1 MIKFEETKPDENNIF
16 QRTEYY
22 EDRKIVKTIKLLK
35 INKSVAE
42 RKNNWKPFGL
52 ANDINNHKVTTV
64 SEEDV
69 FMESSPFNDNITS
82 KSKFVD
88 NCDCGGVHF
97 SVPCK
102 KYRDKDFEDDNFKEK
117 HKTERRDSVGSFTE
131 TNSTICKIC
140 NGNHWTRVCP
150 NKKNENEKD
159 EKIVKNEKIV
169 KDEKDAIIKNENF
182 KTTIQITNLS
192 VDILDYEL
200 FEIFSKVGIIKSL
213 SIVKKYDSQDS
224 KGVAFIKYDN
234 EKTAENAIKI
244 FNNHGLDNLLLKVDF
259 VNLN

>member
-1 MIKFEETKPDENNIF
+1 MIKFEETEPDENNIF

-42 RKNNWKPFGL
+42 RKNSWKPFGL
-52 ANDINNHKVTTV
+52 AKDINNHKVTSV

-69 FMESSPFNDNITS
+69 FMESPPFNDNITS
-82 KSKFVD
+82 KSNFVD

-117 HKTERRDSVGSFTE
+117 HKNERRDSIGSFTE
-131 TNSTICKIC
+131 TNSTVCKIC

-150 NKKNENEKD
+150 NKNKKDEKD
-159 EKIVKNEKIV
+159 EKIA
-169 KDEKDAIIKNENF
+169 KDEKEENTKNENF

-234 EKTAENAIKI
+234 EKTAENAIRM

-259 VNLN
+259 VNSN